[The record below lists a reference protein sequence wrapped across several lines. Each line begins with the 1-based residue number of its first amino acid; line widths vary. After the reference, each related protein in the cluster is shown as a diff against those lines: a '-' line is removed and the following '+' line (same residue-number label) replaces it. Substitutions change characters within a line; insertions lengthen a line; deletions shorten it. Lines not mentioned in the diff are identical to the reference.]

1 MIRRRDRGSVSVEVA
16 ILTPAFIALIVT
28 AFVVGRTA
36 TATNAVDL
44 AAHDAARAA
53 SIARDAASADTAAR
67 AAAEK
72 ALAQQDVTCTN
83 SNVISY
89 GTPNSL
95 LGAFATPVG
104 QPASVVVTVTC
115 VISFADLGFP
125 GVPGDRTKQ
134 ATYESVLDTYRSRS

>member
-1 MIRRRDRGSVSVEVA
+1 MIRRADRGSVSVEVA

-36 TATNAVDL
+36 TAANAVDL

-53 SIARDAASADTAAR
+53 SISRNVTDADAAAR
-67 AAAEK
+67 AAVQA
-72 ALAQQDVTCTN
+72 ALAQQGLTCVN
-83 SNVISY
+83 SNVIDY

-95 LGAFATPVG
+95 TRAFGTPVG

-125 GVPGDRTKQ
+125 GVPGNRTQQ
-134 ATYESVLDTYRSRS
+134 ARYESVLDTYRSRS